1 MSDHKGPMSRGRKLW
16 LGETTLRTIAVTA
29 VLSLLAACAGHAP
42 APRADIASVESNLV
56 DPKNGD
62 GIGGTGIRTAQTTP
76 ARGDGIGGTGIRG
89 TITGFGSILV
99 NGLKLDFD
107 HTTTVETDGKPT
119 TLEALRVGQIV
130 QGVARSKDGKLSL
143 ARLEIQ
149 HAVAGA
155 ISAIDHDGQT
165 LTVMG
170 QKVRLNLGGDKSDIA
185 AFRTLQ
191 AGDIVSVSGLRQTD
205 GVIIATRVDQT
216 AHDDRIILRGPASA
230 VTASSLRIGDVDVA
244 LPPGATTPKA
254 GDHVVAAGRTINGVF
269 MPESV
274 SASSPL
280 EFGAD
285 VSSVSLEAY
294 APKAAGNAGPLV
306 IDGVDIGG
314 VALPAGT
321 NINDRIVV
329 TGQVLGPNSITA
341 TSINS
346 VRTVVTI
353 NAARGTLRP
362 ATVRPDNSRPERV
375 APRPNIERPQA
386 VRPDPPVSRPTIER
400 PQGVPMV

>member
-1 MSDHKGPMSRGRKLW
+1 MSRGRKLW
-16 LGETTLRTIAVTA
+16 LAGTTLRTLAA
-29 VLSLLAACAGHAP
+29 AGALSLLAACAGHTP
-42 APRADIASVESNLV
+42 APRGEIASVESNLI
-56 DPKNGD
+56 DPRNGD
-62 GIGGTGIRTAQTTP
+62 GIGGTGIRTATATP

-130 QGVARSKDGKLSL
+130 QGVANSKDGKLSL

-155 ISAIDHDGQT
+155 ISAIDHDAQT
-165 LTVMG
+165 MTVMG

-191 AGDIVSVSGLRQTD
+191 AGDIVSISGLRQTD
-205 GVIIATRVDQT
+205 GVIVATRVDQT
-216 AHDDRIILRGPASA
+216 AHDERAILRGPAA
-230 VTASSLRIGDVDVA
+230 DVTAGSLRISDVTMN
-244 LPPGATTPKA
+244 LPPGASAPKA
-254 GDHVVAAGRTINGVF
+254 GEYVVAAGRTINGVF

-274 SASSPL
+274 SAASPL

-285 VSSVSLEAY
+285 VSTVSLEAY
-294 APKAAGNAGPLV
+294 APKAADSAGPLV
-306 IDGVDIGG
+306 IDGVNVGG

-321 NINDRIVV
+321 NVNDRIVV
-329 TGQVLGPNSITA
+329 TGQVLGPDSITA
-341 TSINS
+341 TGINS

-362 ATVRPDNSRPERV
+362 ATVRPDTARPERV
-375 APRPNIERPQA
+375 APRPNIDRPQA
-386 VRPDPPVSRPTIER
+386 VRPDTPSSRPTIER